1 MLWLF
6 QRQNINHS
14 YKSVICIITAY
25 EKALAEGS
33 AEVMYGRVML
43 IGPAGV
49 GKSCFKRGL
58 MGQRFNN
65 RMNSTIVADV
75 QSLIPSEHA
84 SSGRKRALNHEQ
96 TLGAEDKFLIWFN
109 EKWCEVTEEDE
120 IQEIAELL
128 VLVGQIDSSTTA
140 SSHSSNE
147 TMRRRF
153 QSLNRKFKSRIL
165 EKAFARAEVMN
176 VANLKPRPFFH
187 LWDCGG
193 QPMFLEFL
201 PIFLTSRTI
210 FLRFFNA
217 AIDLK
222 QPWESSYRT
231 DGKEVVSQ
239 GKVNMSTLEMMQR
252 WIALIYSHLLKKED
266 QSTDCD
272 ALADPGYPRVIP
284 IGTRGDELDSKTAE
298 AVLREVKDS
307 IKGKP
312 ALHHVLKQPV
322 IIDNTTS
329 GIGDKED
336 PGYKRIREEISNIT
350 QSKLK
355 KDTPLSW
362 ILFRNL
368 LHLFPK
374 TSRNSINIISVH
386 DVHAIASLAKVQASD
401 VEAVLGFYHELGV
414 LLYYPNVKGL
424 EQKVILNPQWFVEC
438 LGKVLA
444 LPGATEERYE
454 DKAEW
459 ELFRTKGIL
468 VQRLYTNVWREC
480 QGVRPEEFMELL
492 THFQL
497 AVEVKVEA
505 EVYLYEHSKKYF
517 VPSVLPYY
525 SSDNDQEDLS
535 VTQFAFSSAV
545 NVGKISIIKAAPL
558 HVTFHAGFV
567 VPGFFTRLATALLQ
581 DRGESY
587 PIKLR
592 LYFEKD
598 KNNIFHNLITYEMQS
613 LPSHYVVLTEHANT
627 IEISFTCLSIGQPYK
642 KIQRCCVNLK
652 VC

>member
-1 MLWLF
+1 
-6 QRQNINHS
+6 
-14 YKSVICIITAY
+14 
-25 EKALAEGS
+25 
-33 AEVMYGRVML
+33 MYGRVML
-43 IGPAGV
+43 VGPAGV

-58 MGQRFNN
+58 MGQRFDK

-75 QSLIPSEHA
+75 QSVTPAEQA
-84 SSGRKRALNHEQ
+84 FSGRQRPIDREWC
-96 TLGAEDKFLIWFN
+96 TPDTTES
-109 EKWCEVTEEDE
+109 WCEVTEEDE
-120 IQEIAELL
+120 IQEIAQLL
-128 VLVGQIDSSTTA
+128 VLVGQTDSSTTS
-140 SSHSSNE
+140 SSHSSDE
-147 TMRRRF
+147 TTRTMF
-153 QSLNRKFKSRIL
+153 ESLNEESSQIL
-165 EKAFARAEVMN
+165 KKAFVKARELKAMN
-176 VANLKPRPFFH
+176 IAKLKPRPFFH

-193 QPMFLEFL
+193 QPVFLELL

-210 FLRFFNA
+210 FLLFFNA

-266 QSTDCD
+266 QSSG
-272 ALADPGYPRVIP
+272 ASADPGYPRVIT
-284 IGTRGDELDSKTAE
+284 IGTRGDKLRERAE
-298 AVLREVKDS
+298 QVLREVKDS

-312 ALHHVLKQPV
+312 ALDHVLKQPV

-329 GIGDKED
+329 GTGDKED
-336 PGYKRIREEISNIT
+336 PGYKRVRKEISDIT
-350 QSKLK
+350 QLKLK

-362 ILFRNL
+362 ILFRKL
-368 LHLFPK
+368 LQLFPQ
-374 TSRNSINIISVH
+374 TSRNSINIISVN
-386 DVHAIASLAKVQASD
+386 DVHDIASLAKVQSSD
-401 VEAVLGFYHELGV
+401 VEAVLCFYHELGV
-414 LLYYPNVKGL
+414 LLYYPNIKGL
-424 EQKVILNPQWFVEC
+424 KQKVILNPQWFVEC

-444 LPGATEERYE
+444 LPGATEERDAE
-454 DKAEW
+454 DESDW
-459 ELFRTKGIL
+459 ELFHTKGIL
-468 VQRLYTNVWREC
+468 VQRLYARVWREC
-480 QGVRPEEFMELL
+480 QGVQPEEFMELL

-497 AVEVKVEA
+497 AVEVKVDTR
-505 EVYLYEHSKKYF
+505 VYFNEHSKKYF

-567 VPGFFTRLATALLQ
+567 VPGFFTRLATALLK

-598 KNNIFHNLITYEMQS
+598 KNSIFHNLITYEMQS
-613 LPSHYVVLTEHANT
+613 LPSYYVVLTEHAST
-627 IEISFTCLSIGQPYK
+627 IEISFTCPSIGQSYK
-642 KIQRCCVNLK
+642 KIQTCCVNLK
-652 VC
+652 VCKLIRSIPT

>member
-1 MLWLF
+1 MT
-6 QRQNINHS
+6 NINHNYNS
-14 YKSVICIITAY
+14 FICITAY

-43 IGPAGV
+43 VGPAGV
-49 GKSCFKRGL
+49 GKSCFKKGL
-58 MGQRFNN
+58 MGQRFNKE
-65 RMNSTIVADV
+65 MNSTIVADV
-75 QSLIPSEHA
+75 QSVTPSEQKL
-84 SSGRKRALNHEQ
+84 GVKRRQ
-96 TLGAEDKFLIWFN
+96 PFN
-109 EKWCEVTEEDE
+109 SEWLTQEAARSWCEVTEEDE
-120 IQEIAELL
+120 IQEIAQLL
-128 VLVGQIDSSTTA
+128 VLVGRQTDSSTTTY
-140 SSHSSNE
+140 SHSSDE
-147 TMRRRF
+147 MMRTRF
-153 QSLNRKFKSRIL
+153 ELLIAHSKSQIL
-165 EKAFARAEVMN
+165 EKAFVRAMKLDRDDTK
-176 VANLKPRPFFH
+176 LKPRPFFYM
-187 LWDCGG
+187 WDCGG
-193 QPMFLEFL
+193 QPVFLELL

-210 FLRFFNA
+210 FLLFFNA

-231 DGKEVVSQ
+231 DGMEVVLQ

-266 QSTDCD
+266 QS
-272 ALADPGYPRVIP
+272 AAGASADPGYPRVIS
-284 IGTRGDELDSKTAE
+284 IGTRGDELDSKTVK
-298 AVLREVKDS
+298 AVLKEVEDS

-329 GIGDKED
+329 GTGDKED
-336 PGYKRIREEISNIT
+336 PGYKRVREEISDIT

-362 ILFRNL
+362 ILFRKL
-368 LHLFPK
+368 LKLLPEA
-374 TSRNSINIISVH
+374 SQNANIISL
-386 DVHAIASLAKVQASD
+386 DDAHAIASLAKVQSSD
-401 VEAVLGFYHELGV
+401 VEAVLCFYHELGV
-414 LLYYPNVKGL
+414 LLYYPNIKGL

-444 LPGATEERYE
+444 LPGAAEERYE

-468 VQRLYTNVWREC
+468 VQKLYTYVWGEC
-480 QGVRPEEFMELL
+480 QGIQPEDLMELL

-505 EVYLYEHSKKYF
+505 QVYFYEHSKKYF

-525 SSDNDQEDLS
+525 SSD
-535 VTQFAFSSAV
+535 VSAQQQ
-545 NVGKISIIKAAPL
+545 VGKSSIIEAAPL
-558 HVTFHAGFV
+558 HVIFHAGFV
-567 VPGFFTRLATALLQ
+567 IPGFFTRLATALLK
-581 DRGESY
+581 DRAEYY
-587 PIKLR
+587 PKLR

-598 KNNIFHNLITYEMQS
+598 KNNMFHNLITYEMQS

-627 IEISFTCLSIGQPYK
+627 IEISFTCPSIRPRK
-642 KIQRCCVNLK
+642 EIQTCCDNLK
-652 VC
+652 VCKLIRSIPT